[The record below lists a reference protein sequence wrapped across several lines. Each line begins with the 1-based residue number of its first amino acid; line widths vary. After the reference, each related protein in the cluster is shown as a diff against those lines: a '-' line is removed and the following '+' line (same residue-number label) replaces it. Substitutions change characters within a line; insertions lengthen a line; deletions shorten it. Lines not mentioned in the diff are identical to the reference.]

1 MHLNQDQQKVCMAT
15 TTTMVHV
22 RVDENVKAQAAETLA
37 SMGLTVSDA
46 IRVFLTRVVADKE
59 LPFALKAP
67 NATSRVAITEAK
79 EIIKTRRARFATPD
93 ALLNDLEK
101 ASSQ

>member
-1 MHLNQDQQKVCMAT
+1 MAA
-15 TTTMVHV
+15 TTMVHV

-59 LPFALKAP
+59 LPFAIKAP
-67 NATSRVAITEAK
+67 NAASRAAMAEAS
-79 EIIKTRRARFATPD
+79 EIIKSRRARFATSG
-93 ALLNDLEK
+93 ALIDDLER
-101 ASSQ
+101 